1 MYEKYTYFEMS
12 IFLLNLLYIFKFS
25 DVLHVKFS
33 KIFQFHFTSQTRDI
47 NKTYSFSFTLHTI
60 HNARR
65 SVNKRNS
72 MDGRD
77 INQHST

>member
-47 NKTYSFSFTLHTI
+47 NKT
-60 HNARR
+60 
-65 SVNKRNS
+65 
-72 MDGRD
+72 
-77 INQHST
+77 